1 MAIRIQSG
9 SQAIIGP
16 NIVTDGLVLYL
27 DASNTKSYVNGS
39 TTWADISRIGNN
51 ASLIN
56 TPSYNSSNGGGVVF
70 DGVDE
75 YMTTQ
80 PGSIVFTP
88 TNSFTLNVIFRLSS
102 IVPNLSVSSTTTSIF
117 GNGATANSV
126 GIGALLIN
134 SNNSYQLYVG
144 SRAIDLITY
153 TLNIELNTPYIVTF
167 VYDGN
172 SQLNIT
178 PNQYTYVNG
187 ELKSTQ
193 NVSSGLGG
201 SFETNSFGWASFIN
215 RAVPGGNAAIGGGV
229 IHQCSIYNR
238 ALSATEILQNYNATK
253 TRFGL

>member
-1 MAIRIQSG
+1 MSFNF
-9 SQAIIGP
+9 SP
-16 NIVTDGLVLYL
+16 KIVKDGLVLYL
-27 DASNTKSYVNGS
+27 DAANNKSYVSGS
-39 TTWADISRIGNN
+39 TNWTDISRIGND

-56 TPSYNSSNGGGVVF
+56 TPSYSSLNGGGIVF

-80 PGSIVFTP
+80 SGLIVFTP

-102 IVPNLSVSSTTTSIF
+102 ITPNLSVASTTTSIF
-117 GNGATANSV
+117 GNGTTLNSV
-126 GIGALLIN
+126 GIGALLLN
-134 SNNSYQLYVG
+134 STNSYQLYVG
-144 SRAIDLITY
+144 SRAINLIAY
-153 TLNIELNTPYIVTF
+153 ALNIELNVPYNVTF

-187 ELKSTQ
+187 VLKDTQ

-238 ALSATEILQNYNATK
+238 SLSTTEILQNYNATK

>member
-1 MAIRIQSG
+1 MSTLSG
-9 SQAIIGP
+9 GP
-16 NIVTDGLVLYL
+16 NTAIDGLVLYL
-27 DASNTKSYVNGS
+27 DAANSKSYMSGS
-39 TTWADISRIGNN
+39 STWIDLSRRTNN
-51 ASLIN
+51 ATLIN
-56 TPSYNSSNGGGVVF
+56 GPAYDSANGGSIVF

-75 YMTTQ
+75 YTTTQ
-80 PGSIVFTP
+80 PGSIIFTP

-102 IVPNLSVSSTTTSIF
+102 ITPNLSVASTTTSIF

-126 GIGALLIN
+126 GIGALL
-134 SNNSYQLYVG
+134 NNSTNSYHLYVG
-144 SRAIDLITY
+144 SRAIDQLAYI
-153 TLNIELNTPYIVTF
+153 LDIELNVPYNVTF

-187 ELKSTQ
+187 ILKDTRD
-193 NVSSGLGG
+193 VSSGLGG

-215 RAVPGGNAAIGGGV
+215 RAVPGGNAAAGGGV

-238 ALSATEILQNYNATK
+238 ALSATEILQNFNATK

>member
-1 MAIRIQSG
+1 MSFNF
-9 SQAIIGP
+9 SP
-16 NIVTDGLVLYL
+16 KIVKDGLVLYL
-27 DASNTKSYVNGS
+27 DAANPNSYISGS
-39 TTWADISRIGNN
+39 TNWTDISRIGND

-56 TPSYNSSNGGGVVF
+56 TPSYSSLNGGGIVF

-80 PGSIVFTP
+80 SGSIVFTP

-102 IVPNLSVSSTTTSIF
+102 ITPNLSVASTTTSIF
-117 GNGATANSV
+117 GNGATLNSV
-126 GIGALLIN
+126 GIGALLLN
-134 SNNSYQLYVG
+134 STNSYQLYVG
-144 SRAIDLITY
+144 SRAINLITY
-153 TLNIELNTPYIVTF
+153 ALNIELNVPYNVTF

-187 ELKSTQ
+187 VLKNTQ
-193 NVSSGLGG
+193 NVTSGLGG

-238 ALSATEILQNYNATK
+238 SLSTTEILQNYNATK